1 MKKLDFKNPD
11 NIVKFQ
17 KILNETM
24 EQKIRE
30 AKTNSALNSIN
41 DMSLG
46 QMVSIFENISDK
58 IVETEKGRELLR
70 KYVKTITENKDL
82 LKSYK
87 LRSAILNPVTDNSVS
102 FLNEALS
109 ISEISNAKKYG
120 EGKKKLSRIL
130 KEMVNLAKLSY
141 EDIEKI
147 SLNESELQN
156 AIEYLMTNKK
166 TFKNLSEYVSNKS
179 IVENYVAEHMKNTSI
194 SEETQSTSE
203 LMSELSESLSSLNGL
218 QRRVMTEIVE
228 SRLARKEDSEL
239 FEAYKNDCL
248 SAMREKISESDDD
261 GEVSKLKIM
270 EQQLS
275 EKAYS
280 KDDFVTDLMNLSE
293 LKEIL
298 SE

>member
-179 IVENYVAEHMKNTSI
+179 IVENYVAEHKKNASI

-203 LMSELSESLSSLNGL
+203 LISELSESLSSLNGL

-239 FEAYKNDCL
+239 FETYKNDCL

>member
-87 LRSAILNPVTDNSVS
+87 LRNAILNPVTDNSVS

-109 ISEISNAKKYG
+109 ISEISGTKKYG

-156 AIEYLMTNKK
+156 AIEYLITNKK
-166 TFKNLSEYVSNKS
+166 TFKNLSEYVSNKT
-179 IVENYVAEHMKNTSI
+179 IVENYVDEHKKNASI

-203 LMSELSESLSSLNGL
+203 LVSELSESLSSLNGL

-239 FEAYKNDCL
+239 FEVYKNDCL
-248 SAMREKISESDDD
+248 SAMREKISESDDA

-293 LKEIL
+293 LKQIL

>member
-1 MKKLDFKNPD
+1 MKKLDFENPD

-30 AKTNSALNSIN
+30 AKTNSALNSIS

-109 ISEISNAKKYG
+109 ISEISGTKKYG
-120 EGKKKLSRIL
+120 EGKKKLSQIL
-130 KEMVNLAKLSY
+130 KEMAILAKLSY

-156 AIEYLMTNKK
+156 AIEYLITNKK
-166 TFKNLSEYVSNKS
+166 TFKNLSEYVSNKT
-179 IVENYVAEHMKNTSI
+179 IVENYVAEHKKSAPI
-194 SEETQSTSE
+194 SEGAQSTSE
-203 LMSELSESLSSLNGL
+203 LMSELSESLSSLNDL
-218 QRRVMTEIVE
+218 QRGVMTEIVE

-239 FEAYKNDCL
+239 FETYKNDCL
-248 SAMREKISESDDD
+248 SAMREKISESDDN

-275 EKAYS
+275 EKVYS

-293 LKEIL
+293 LKQTL